1 MDRRRFVFASGS
13 AIWALAAPGASLAQ
27 DAARRYRIG
36 YLSPV
41 PLDASARQLQA
52 LREGLREFGYVEG
65 GNLAIDYR
73 TTQDDFAALSRQAA
87 ELVALKPD
95 LLIAWTT
102 PAVIAARKAAPA
114 SLPIVMVGITDP
126 VGTGLV
132 ASLAR
137 PGGNI
142 TGTTNLSADLSSKLV
157 EFLAQVVPKLRR
169 VACVRNAL
177 NPSSLLQV
185 KQMESAST
193 KIGIEFRLFELRAA
207 AELEGTFAAMT
218 KARIMAA
225 AFVADPLWL
234 SQRERIAGL
243 ALKHR
248 LPAVFARVENVEA
261 GGLMSYGPTLV
272 AQFRRSAYFADRIL
286 KGANPSDMPVELPT
300 TLDLAVNQTTAKAL
314 DLKFPDSILLRADR
328 VIE

>member
-1 MDRRRFVFASGS
+1 MKRRGFVALIGS
-13 AIWALAAPGASLAQ
+13 AIWVLATPGASIAQ

-102 PAVIAARKAAPA
+102 PAVTAARATAPA
-114 SLPIVMVGITDP
+114 NLPIVMVGVTDP

-137 PGGNI
+137 PGGNV
-142 TGTTNLSADLSSKLV
+142 TGTTNISADLSSKLV
-157 EFLAQVVPKLRR
+157 ELLAQVVPKLKR
-169 VACVRNAL
+169 VGCVRNSL
-177 NPSSLLQV
+177 NPSSRLQV
-185 KQMESAST
+185 TQMEAAAT
-193 KIGIEFRLFELRAA
+193 KMGVDFRLFELSAA
-207 AELEGTFAAMT
+207 SELEGTFAAMS
-218 KARIMAA
+218 KARIMGA

-234 SQRERIAGL
+234 SQRERIASL

-248 LPAVFARVENVEA
+248 LPTGFARVENVEA
-261 GGLMSYGPTLV
+261 GGLLAYGPTLV
-272 AQFRRSAYFADRIL
+272 AQFRRTAYFADRIF
-286 KGANPSDMPVELPT
+286 KGAAPADIPVELPV
-300 TLDLAVNQTTAKAL
+300 TLEMIVNLKTAKAL
-314 DLKFPDSILLRADR
+314 GLKIPEAIRVRADR
-328 VIE
+328 VIQ